1 MSVGGR
7 EQGRISSFGS
17 FELPLSPQQAFG
29 LFTAEGERDWVP
41 GWSPEILGDLPQS
54 PGLVFLTTA
63 QGRQTIWTVI
73 ESDPAT
79 LVHRYSRV
87 TPGHSAGIVEV
98 ELFATDGGCRV
109 GVSYQMTALSAAG
122 QPYLA
127 AHSGRDYV
135 DMLEQWRE
143 LILAALRTDQLLP
156 A

>member
-1 MSVGGR
+1 MSMGDNER
-7 EQGRISSFGS
+7 RTISSFGS
-17 FELPLSPQQAFG
+17 FELPLCPNEAFG
-29 LFTAEGERDWVP
+29 LFTAEGERTWVP
-41 GWSPEILGDLPQS
+41 GWSPEILGDLPQR

-63 QGRQTIWTVI
+63 HDLQTIWTVI
-73 ESDPAT
+73 ESDPER

-98 ELFATDGGCRV
+98 ELFATDDGCQV
-109 GVSYQMTALSAAG
+109 GVSYHMTALSAAG

-127 AHSGRDYV
+127 AHSGQDYI

-143 LILAALRTDQLLP
+143 LILASLRTDQLLP